1 MKLYLTPT
9 ACSLAVDIVA
19 REVGIPL
26 ELIWVDVR
34 AKKLK
39 DGGDYFA
46 INPKGQVPT
55 LETDAGELLT
65 EGPVIV
71 QYLADMK
78 PGSGLLAAG
87 AVMDRYRVIE
97 WLNFIGSE
105 LHKGF
110 TPLFRPTTPPAYR
123 VLAIENL
130 NKRLAWLDTALSG
143 REYLHGDRFT
153 VADAYCYT
161 IVMWSHVHD
170 IDLSQWPSLNAY
182 LERIEQRESVR
193 AALNAERQEIAA
205 RAAA

>member
-1 MKLYLTPT
+1 MKLFLTPT

-19 REVGIPL
+19 REAGIPL

-78 PGSGLLAAG
+78 PESGLLAAG
-87 AVMDRYRVIE
+87 AAMDRYRVIE

-110 TPLFRPTTPPAYR
+110 TPLFRSTTPAEYR

-130 NKRLAWLDTALSG
+130 NRRLAWLDTVLSE
-143 REYLHGDRFT
+143 REYLHGNRFT

-161 IVMWSHVHD
+161 IVMWSQVHNL
-170 IDLSQWPSLNAY
+170 DLSQWPSLSAY
-182 LERIEQRESVR
+182 LERIAQRDSVR
-193 AALNAERQEIAA
+193 AALDAEQQEIAA
-205 RAAA
+205 RAAV